1 MKEDQRAAR
10 ESMKIVIVG
19 HMDHGK
25 STLIGRLLYDTGS
38 LPPDRMEVIRQTC
51 EGMGKPVEF
60 AFVMDHLREER
71 ERGMTIDTAQ
81 TFFRTSTRDYV
92 IIDAPGHKEFMKNM
106 ITGASQ
112 AETSILV
119 IDVNEG
125 VMEQTRR
132 HAYVLGMLN
141 LWLNILV
148 LNKMYLVGFGK
159 ERFEEVRDEIA
170 AFLKRLDI
178 APSFVIPVSGTGGDN
193 FASHSEKMPLYTG
206 PTILEALDALE
217 KDKDIHEKPL
227 RMPVQ
232 DVYLRGGRKIVAGRI
247 ESGRFAEGDEITIF
261 PDRRE
266 ARIAQVLEFGRERS
280 DAVAGE
286 SIGIV
291 LSGDGA
297 VKRGDVLGSSDN
309 APRLERRLAASLFWM
324 SPRPFTLGE
333 TLTLRANTQERRCSI
348 SEIRKRIDSSTLDTV
363 EERARALNE
372 TEVGEVVIEMG
383 RPLAF
388 ELFSFIPEMGRFVLE
403 RGNDIVAGGIIT
415 HSA

>member
-1 MKEDQRAAR
+1 MR

-19 HMDHGK
+19 HVDHGK

-51 EGMGKPVEF
+51 EGMGKRLEF

-81 TFFRTSTRDYV
+81 TFFRTSARDYV

-141 LWLNILV
+141 LKRNILV
-148 LNKMYLVGFGK
+148 LNKMDLVGYSQ
-159 ERFEEVRDEIA
+159 ESFEAVRDDIT

-178 APSFVIPVSGTGGDN
+178 APSFVVPVSGAAGDN
-193 FASHSEKMPLYTG
+193 FTSRSREMPWYGG

-217 KDKDIHEKPL
+217 KDKDIWEKPL

-232 DVYLRGGRKIVAGRI
+232 DVYRRGELDIAAGRI
-247 ESGRFAEGDEITIF
+247 ESGRLAEGDELTVF
-261 PDRRE
+261 PDRR
-266 ARIAQVLEFGRERS
+266 RVKVAQVLEFGRKRR
-280 DAVAGE
+280 AAMAGE
-286 SIGIV
+286 SIGLV

-297 VKRGDVLGSSDN
+297 LKRGDVLSSSGN
-309 APRLERRLAASLFWM
+309 VPRLDGRLAASLFWM
-324 SPRPFTLGE
+324 SPKPFTLGE
-333 TLTLRANTQERRCSI
+333 TLMLRANTQERQCAIEQLR
-348 SEIRKRIDSSTLDTV
+348 RRIDSSTLDTV
-363 EERARALNE
+363 EERARTLNE
-372 TEVGEVVIEMG
+372 TEVGEVVIETEQ
-383 RPLAF
+383 PLAF

-415 HSA
+415 HGL

>member
-1 MKEDQRAAR
+1 MKKR

-38 LPPDRMEVIRQTC
+38 LSPDRMEVIRRTC
-51 EGMGKPVEF
+51 EEMGKPVEF

-81 TFFRTSTRDYV
+81 TFFRTPSRDYV

-119 IDVNEG
+119 IDVREG
-125 VMEQTRR
+125 VMEQTTR

-141 LWLNILV
+141 LKRNILV
-148 LNKMYLVGFGK
+148 LNKMDLVGYSEKKFQ
-159 ERFEEVRDEIA
+159 EVRGEISV
-170 AFLKRLDI
+170 FLKRLGI
-178 APSFVIPVSGTGGDN
+178 APSFVVPVSGTGGDN
-193 FASHSEKMPLYTG
+193 FASRSEKMPWYTG

-217 KDKDIHEKPL
+217 KEKDIYERPL

-232 DVYLRGGRKIVAGRI
+232 DVCERKGGKIVVGRV
-247 ESGRFAEGDEITIF
+247 ESGRLAEGDELLLF
-261 PDRRE
+261 PEKRKVTV
-266 ARIAQVLEFGRERS
+266 ARVLEFGKERH
-280 DAVAGE
+280 AGE
-286 SIGIV
+286 SIGLIV
-291 LSGDGA
+291 SGGGA
-297 VKRGDVLGSSDN
+297 VKRGDVLSDAGN
-309 APRLERRLAASLFWM
+309 VPRLSRTLTASVFWI

-333 TLTLRANTQERRCSI
+333 TLTLRANTQERRCVVK
-348 SEIRKRIDSSTLDTV
+348 EIRRRLNSSTLDTI
-363 EERARALNE
+363 EEGARALAE
-372 TEVGEVVIEMG
+372 TEVGEIIIETEH
-383 RPLAF
+383 PLAF
-388 ELFSFIPEMGRFVLE
+388 EFFSFIPELGRFVLE

-415 HSA
+415 HG